1 MDLGIILKEM
11 IVEDVG
17 MNEKRNIEKIQRK
30 MRVKDR
36 NSENTTF
43 QDKC

>member
-17 MNEKRNIEKIQRK
+17 MNEKRNIEKI
-30 MRVKDR
+30 
-36 NSENTTF
+36 
-43 QDKC
+43 